1 MRRDTTIDPD
11 ELNRPAGNSL
21 QENYTL
27 HDKGEQHIM
36 ILLTAQGYRVER
48 WGLQARDDDG
58 DGVLFDDKMDLKV
71 FDGDELVGII
81 EVKTKSKKRHLGM
94 MNERHFDDYQQIAT
108 ERSVPVAVVFL
119 SPDGRV
125 GYHAEWTLLGDDCE
139 PLRAFQW
146 PDGNGGV
153 EVEATHTTRE
163 ILSLLNQQT

>member
-1 MRRDTTIDPD
+1 MRRDKTIDPD

-36 ILLTAQGYRVER
+36 VLLEAQGFTVER

-58 DGVLFDDKMDLKV
+58 EGVLFDDKMDLKV
-71 FDGDELVGII
+71 FDDNECVGII
-81 EVKTKSKKRHLGM
+81 EVKTKSKTRNLGM
-94 MNERHFDDYQQIAT
+94 MNTRHFDDYTQIAS
-108 ERSVPVAVVFL
+108 EHAVPVAVVFL

-125 GYHAEWTLLGDDCE
+125 GYHTQWTLLENDHE

-146 PDGNGGV
+146 PDGNRGV
-153 EVEATHTTRE
+153 EIAETHSTAE
-163 ILSLLNQQT
+163 VLQLLNQQT